1 MRTIIPKDFDFVKL
15 GIGGLNNEF
24 NQVLFLFLM
33 HIICVMKQ

>member
-24 NQVLFLFLM
+24 NQVQYCA
-33 HIICVMKQ
+33 HTHDNE